1 MADVYSILG
10 ISQETLCD
18 FPLLS
23 KTVADDQTK
32 KVIDRNCRKL
42 EGIEVSN
49 LVDGAVPVTRE
60 SVASVVEK
68 VFYKASSPNT
78 TGNWSLHELR
88 TISYSLQSFHDYES
102 TYAYV
107 IYILSRNW
115 RDTFFN
121 GVTYCLLSSWNSFTS
136 KQRAR
141 IRTLLEIKLHE
152 YSGHN
157 KRYLLLKEN
166 FDFLQDE
173 GPLRMATLL
182 CKRDEVLDSA
192 PALLGYRP
200 STVSWSYY
208 SDVIINYIKMK
219 DITDLTAIEDLLGK
233 NSLGRTKK
241 LAVVYLVEK
250 AENAGMVF
258 QDAVSKFTNRIIGD
272 ISINATWS
280 PFLGATDEE
289 KASLDKAKEIM
300 RKWFARK
307 IIEVFFSVCV
317 QDYARRRYWTKYVD
331 YIKDFKLVGSDLVRR
346 KLENNNTIAEYSLKN
361 VFIPLDSR
369 RLQTAAL
376 IMYIKDWIM
385 VEFSDTGCLYV
396 YEQGH
401 YIADRIK
408 RRYISSIDDL
418 KLLSNQL
425 IFKTL
430 YGYYFGGSQGR
441 HYHRG
446 DWQWRLDLWMRD
458 KFIIAY

>member
-1 MADVYSILG
+1 MADIYSILG

-23 KTVADDQTK
+23 KTVADEQTK

-42 EGIEVSN
+42 KGIEDCN

-60 SVASVVEK
+60 SVASVVK
-68 VFYKASSPNT
+68 KALTSPYNLED
-78 TGNWSLHELR
+78 WSLHELR
-88 TISYSLQSFHDYES
+88 TISYSLQSFLKNENAF
-102 TYAYV
+102 AYV
-107 IYILSRNW
+107 VYILERNW

-121 GVTYCLLSSWNSFTS
+121 GVTYCLLSSWNTFTD
-136 KQRAR
+136 KQRAM
-141 IRTLLEIKLHE
+141 IRTLLSGKLNK

-166 FDFLQDE
+166 FDFLQEE

-182 CKRDEVLDSA
+182 CKRDEVIDSA

-208 SDVIINYIKMK
+208 SDVIIEYIRRKG
-219 DITDLTAIEDLLGK
+219 ITDLSAIEDLLGK
-233 NSLGRTKK
+233 NSLDRTKK
-241 LAVVYLVEK
+241 LVVVYLVEK
-250 AENAGMVF
+250 VENAGMVF

-280 PFLGATDEE
+280 PFLGATDDE
-289 KASLDKAKEIM
+289 KASLDKAKEIT

-317 QDYARRRYWTKYVD
+317 QDYSREKYWTKYVD
-331 YIKDFKLVGSDLVRR
+331 YINDFRLVGSDLVRR
-346 KLENNNTIAEYSLKN
+346 KLETNNMIESYSLKN
-361 VFIPLDSR
+361 VFIPLNSR

-396 YEQGH
+396 YERGH
-401 YIADRIK
+401 YIADRLK
-408 RRYISSIDDL
+408 RKYINSIDDL

-425 IFKTL
+425 VFKTF
-430 YGYYFGGSQGR
+430 YGYYYGGSQGR
-441 HYHRG
+441 HFHKG